1 MTNTVL
7 NILDCVTHVD
17 RRITALALM
26 ITVLTLNMYSLNAQT
41 IDDVAADA
49 GPQWDALDRF
59 RDNRICLVTATTS
72 DVVMIPG
79 FTNHLASR
87 LLKLVRDGVRDSR
100 TLADT
105 LCLSV
110 EQHLLLDLCTTT
122 ECSHGV
128 GLHASVRSRM
138 LPISQRLPAYS
149 TRVDVSSDIA
159 RIGGVRTLGLDTATS
174 YWASARYHGHSIVVG
189 AYGISH
195 GLGLVTGGSARFGGS
210 LVGRARA
217 TDITP
222 STRSWTS
229 AWTDNAFRGGALTLS
244 IDTAQTSVWWS
255 HQLRADRHEHV
266 LGVSAFAPTTMADI
280 ALACLQYNYDR
291 PSESVAQRV
300 IRDTTATYISLAGQR
315 SLGRVDLRSEFA
327 LTQTG
332 YAWLTIAEAP
342 FTPFTVILS
351 TRSISPD
358 YRAPM
363 SSSITDASVVSN
375 EDGILFGALGRIGRW
390 RTSVSLDLHRRP
402 SRSYGRPL
410 SARGFDLLVDAVR
423 TAGPIDIALRFRWES
438 DEDGWRPRPS
448 DHTRMTVRDRWTVR
462 AEVTTTVHT
471 LTLRTRLDVRRLST
485 TDERPVQAGALFY
498 VDMRWKPIQN
508 ISFRSRFTSWK
519 TDVFDVAP
527 YAAEQEAEGMM
538 RTLVATGTGMSWT
551 VGGRW
556 TVFSNLTVWMSA
568 SSTYSRL
575 TNSTT
580 LRGLVQIDVRS

>member
-79 FTNHLASR
+79 FTSQLASR
-87 LLKLVRDGVRDSR
+87 LLKLVHAGVRDSR

-110 EQHLLLDLCTTT
+110 EQHLLMDLCTTT
-122 ECSHGV
+122 DCSRGDD
-128 GLHASVRSRM
+128 LFASARSR
-138 LPISQRLPAYS
+138 LQSISQREPAYS
-149 TRVDVSSDIA
+149 TRIDVTSDVA
-159 RIGGVRTLGLDTATS
+159 RIGGVRTLGVDTAMS
-174 YWASARYHGHSIVVG
+174 YWASARYQNHSMVVG

-222 STRSWTS
+222 SMRSWTS
-229 AWTDNAFRGGALTLS
+229 SWTDNAFRGGALTLS
-244 IDTAQTSVWWS
+244 IDTTITSVWWS

-266 LGVSAFAPTTMADI
+266 LGVSTYIPTTMADV

-300 IRDTTATYISLAGQR
+300 IRDTTATYISIAGQR
-315 SLGRVDLRSEFA
+315 SLGGVDLRSEFA
-327 LTQTG
+327 ITQTG

-342 FTPFTVILS
+342 FAPFTVIFS
-351 TRSISPD
+351 ARSISPD

-363 SSSITDASVVSN
+363 SSSITDASAVSN
-375 EDGILFGALGRIGRW
+375 EDGVLFGALGRIGRW
-390 RTSVSLDLHRRP
+390 RTAMSLDLHRRP

-423 TAGPIDIALRFRWES
+423 TAGPIDFALRCRWES

-448 DHTRMTVRDRWTVR
+448 DHTHMTIRNRWTVR
-462 AEVTTTVHT
+462 ADVTTTVGA
-471 LTLRTRLDVRRLST
+471 LTLRSRLDVRRLST
-485 TDERPVQAGALFY
+485 TDERPIRAGSLIY
-498 VDMRWKPIQN
+498 VDVRWKPMQ
-508 ISFRSRFTSWK
+508 SFSLRSRLTSW
-519 TDVFDVAP
+519 TSDVFDVAP

-551 VGGRW
+551 IGGRW
-556 TVFSNLTVWMSA
+556 AVFSNITLWMSA
-568 SSTYSRL
+568 SSTYSRN
-575 TNSTT
+575 TNTTT